1 RRSGQDGRRGD
12 SAREGILCATRRE
25 RRLLPGLPGAGE
37 VIRVLPDATA
47 SAQGRYSKIAFMV
60 SMAMACAAA
69 AWAQT
74 EKKPNIALSGCLLSQ
89 GYATFILDNA
99 RIDATGERA
108 ATAAPTSPSAGA
120 RPANEPA
127 IWVLDEP
134 GNMRSHTGERVQV
147 IGL

>member
-1 RRSGQDGRRGD
+1 MR
-12 SAREGILCATRRE
+12 
-25 RRLLPGLPGAGE
+25 
-37 VIRVLPDATA
+37 
-47 SAQGRYSKIAFMV
+47 IALMV
-60 SMAMACAAA
+60 SMVLACTPA

-99 RIDATGERA
+99 RVDATGDRA

-127 IWVLDEP
+127 KWVLDEP
-134 GNMRSHTGERVQV
+134 GNIRSHTGERVQV
-147 IGL
+147 IGLTDWKRDDPAPAGPAAPTPHVTVIAVKTLSPSC

>member
-1 RRSGQDGRRGD
+1 MR
-12 SAREGILCATRRE
+12 
-25 RRLLPGLPGAGE
+25 
-37 VIRVLPDATA
+37 
-47 SAQGRYSKIAFMV
+47 IALIV
-60 SMAMACAAA
+60 SMVMACTAA

-99 RIDATGERA
+99 RVDATGDRA

-127 IWVLDEP
+127 KWVLDEP
-134 GNMRSHTGERVQV
+134 GNIRSHTGERVQV
-147 IGL
+147 IGLTDWKRNDPAPTGPAAPTPHVTVIAVKTLSPSC